1 MRKKGFTLIELLI
14 VITIIGILAA
24 ALLPSILGA
33 PARARDAGRK
43 ADLNNIIAA
52 VETYNADYQMYP
64 TTPLCLANYAEGQD
78 DELNNYFQGSIPP
91 QDPQEKGPGAAA
103 TSVDGCTGYIYV
115 PLDETNVN
123 YYVASYMEVKMDA
136 NINGGDL
143 GDTTPS
149 PIPDPAD
156 LEDDDTFAFVV
167 VK

>member
-64 TTPLCLANYAEGQD
+64 TDPMCLAVGGD
-78 DELNNYFQGSIPP
+78 DDLNNYFQGSVAP
-91 QDPQEKGPGAAA
+91 QDPQDKGPDAAA
-103 TSVDGCTGYIYV
+103 TGVNDCLGYIYV

-136 NINGGDL
+136 NITGDQL
-143 GDTTPS
+143 DDTTPA
-149 PIPDPAD
+149 PVADPAT
-156 LEDDDTFAFVV
+156 LDDDQTFAFVV